1 MNEHSHS
8 SPEIRFGVVGLG
20 FMGATHVA
28 AFAGTRDATL
38 SAVVDRDPSRL
49 TGASNHGGNLETGA
63 EEMVFDPSVVP
74 VFETV
79 DSMIADC
86 DLDLVVVTTPTP
98 THVDI
103 AASLITAGVHV
114 LIEKPVSLEIESIRR
129 LDALARDRGVIAMP
143 AHCMRF
149 WPAWNWMYECIRDG
163 VYGPV
168 ARASFVRTGSA
179 PSWNP
184 DFYHDPSKSG
194 GAIVDLHIHDTDF
207 VLHSF
212 GMPDAVSS
220 TGTRSNVRTRY
231 HYDGGPV
238 VEAVGGWLEDPD
250 APFTMTAEIECRD
263 GTISFMLGRDPEIQ
277 FIRSDGA
284 TLGHPEASVGGTGY
298 DAQAVALVDA
308 IRAGNGVSPV
318 ALDAAIR
325 TGSVLDLEIESLE
338 SGGELTP
345 IP

>member
-1 MNEHSHS
+1 
-8 SPEIRFGVVGLG
+8 
-20 FMGATHVA
+20 
-28 AFAGTRDATL
+28 
-38 SAVVDRDPSRL
+38 
-49 TGASNHGGNLETGA
+49 
-63 EEMVFDPSVVP
+63 
-74 VFETV
+74 
-79 DSMIADC
+79 
-86 DLDLVVVTTPTP
+86 
-98 THVDI
+98 
-103 AASLITAGVHV
+103 
-114 LIEKPVSLEIESIRR
+114 
-129 LDALARDRGVIAMP
+129 
-143 AHCMRF
+143 
-149 WPAWNWMYECIRDG
+149 
-163 VYGPV
+163 
-168 ARASFVRTGSA
+168 
-179 PSWNP
+179 
-184 DFYHDPSKSG
+184 
-194 GAIVDLHIHDTDF
+194 

-250 APFTMTAEIECRD
+250 APFTMTADIECRD